1 MLSSY
6 GAAETVFTE
15 ATKVEY
21 QNFLAEAYFD
31 HAKNESTRPKK
42 QIENGKAWTLIE
54 QTDDGFFYLAVE
66 NKSQKIMECE
76 FKLNKMGGL
85 KLRKPF
91 RG

>member
-1 MLSSY
+1 VLSSY

-15 ATKVEY
+15 VTKVES
-21 QNFLAEAYFD
+21 QKFVSEAYFD
-31 HAKNESTRPKK
+31 HAKNVSTRPKK
-42 QIENGKAWTLIE
+42 QLENGQAWILVE

-66 NKSQKIMECE
+66 NKTSKTMDCE
-76 FKLNKMGGL
+76 FKLNKMNGL